1 MSCPRCGVEHA
12 DDTGECPS
20 DDTATTRTAP
30 PDWVD
35 FVTVMTT
42 RDLSELAVAK
52 SVLESAGIPFFAR
65 NEGVEN
71 LLSVGPVE
79 LQVRPELAGEA
90 ATLLRELDEPEDEEE
105 TEESSG

>member
-1 MSCPRCGVEHA
+1 MSGPRCGVEHA

-30 PDWVD
+30 PESEWVD

-52 SVLESAGIPFFAR
+52 SVLEGAGIPFFAR

-79 LQVRPELAGEA
+79 LQVPPELAGEA
-90 ATLLRELDEPEDEEE
+90 ATLLQELDEPDEDV
-105 TEESSG
+105 EESSG